1 MPQMTFL
8 GLFRCKQT
16 FSQNG
21 AKFRLI
27 QPSTYEKCHLC
38 PLFSISA
45 QYVRI
50 GPIRTNESKRTFNV
64 QKLPQ
69 MTFLGL
75 FRCKQTFSQNV
86 AKFWLIQPSTHEK
99 WHIYPLFSISAKY
112 VRIGP
117 IRTNESKRTFNVQ
130 KLPQMT
136 FLGLFRCKQTFSQN
150 VAKFRLIQPS
160 THEKWHICQLF
171 FYLGQI
177 RTNRPNTY
185 D

>member
-1 MPQMTFL
+1 MSTFFYLGPIRTNESQRAINKQKMPKMTFL

-16 FSQNG
+16 FSQNV

-27 QPSTYEKCHLC
+27 QPSTYEKWHIC

-75 FRCKQTFSQNV
+75 FRCKQTFFTPKVNQVIVQDSNEIFLRN
-86 AKFWLIQPSTHEK
+86 KN
-99 WHIYPLFSISAKY
+99 Y
-112 VRIGP
+112 V
-117 IRTNESKRTFNVQ
+117 F
-130 KLPQMT
+130 
-136 FLGLFRCKQTFSQN
+136 
-150 VAKFRLIQPS
+150 
-160 THEKWHICQLF
+160 
-171 FYLGQI
+171 
-177 RTNRPNTY
+177 
-185 D
+185 